1 MATVYNTETSQFVKS
16 AANILAEN
24 KVGQYS
30 KYLDSNPIMV
40 TYYSVNMVMSR
51 ADIGTGKIYDELG
64 KSSPLRYNKIKN
76 FPVYHVSGLQPNIM
90 FEDGHY
96 DAEIDLNDVTILP
109 NTVKPK
115 PNDFFLVELPNS
127 PRLLFRVNEFRVA
140 SIQSNDFYQVSADL
154 RVDTEEGIKDIER
167 LVVETYECIFEN
179 IGTQN
184 NCFIKSEDLSN
195 ANIVNGVVS
204 ELTNLYRT
212 IYYNP
217 STSDYIYTE
226 VYPGPTMWNT
236 SDLHSNML
244 YSYYYDIYLT
254 KFINDSMIFCT
265 NDYSA
270 TSALTMDDTIPN
282 DFEYRFKQT
291 LWYTILTR
299 DTKMLYRY
307 PYCHYPP
314 ISKPYSPLITEQM
327 KIANGIALVMS
338 NNGEYKNPYL
348 HEYFSHELLRAIICN
363 EDLIIKDPEE
373 SNDESLDFDSVI
385 SLNNVVN
392 GKCLNQECEMAYRRD
407 EKSPNIFR
415 PTTKYIK
422 SKVDPDITP
431 AKKVDEELLKF
442 ENCYELIIAY
452 IRGISGD
459 IDYNKIFDELKIPSM
474 TGYRITPII
483 IYILKK
489 KYSDYFTKQVTL
501 Q

>member
-1 MATVYNTETSQFVKS
+1 MATVFNTETSQFVQS

-24 KVGQYS
+24 KVSQYS

-40 TYYSVNMVMSR
+40 TYYSVNLAMSR
-51 ADIGTGKIYDELG
+51 ADVGTGKIYDELG
-64 KSSPLRYNKIKN
+64 KSSPLRFNKIKN

-90 FEDGHY
+90 FEDGHF
-96 DAEIDLNDVTILP
+96 DAEIDLSDVTILP

-115 PNDFFLVELPNS
+115 PDDFFLVELPNS

-154 RVDTEEGIKDIER
+154 RVDTEEGIADIER
-167 LVVETYECIFEN
+167 LVVETYECVFEN

-184 NCFIKSEDLSN
+184 NCFIKSEDLAK
-195 ANIVNGVVS
+195 ANDINTYID
-204 ELTNLYRT
+204 ELTELYKNM
-212 IYYNP
+212 YYNP
-217 STSDYIYTE
+217 PTSDYIYTE
-226 VYPGPTMWNT
+226 VYPGPVSWN
-236 SDLHSNML
+236 SYDNML
-244 YSYYYDIYLT
+244 YRYYYDIYLT

-270 TSALTMDDTIPN
+270 TSALTMDDTIPK

-314 ISKPYSPLITEQM
+314 ITKPYSPLITELM
-327 KIANGIALVMS
+327 KCSNGIALVMS
-338 NNGEYKNPYL
+338 STGEYKNPNL
-348 HEYFSHELLRAIICN
+348 DEYFSHELLRAIICN

-373 SNDESLDFDSVI
+373 SNDESLGFDSVI
-385 SLNNVVN
+385 TLDNVVN
-392 GKCLNQECEMAYRRD
+392 GNCKNTDCEMAYRRD
-407 EKSPNIFR
+407 DKSPNIFR
-415 PTTKYIK
+415 PTAKFIK
-422 SKVDPDITP
+422 SNVDPDLTP
-431 AKKVDEELLKF
+431 PKKIDEELLKF
-442 ENCYELIIAY
+442 ENCYELIISY
-452 IRGISGD
+452 VRGLSGD
-459 IDYNKIFDELKIPSM
+459 VNYTNIFNELKIPSM
-474 TGYRITPII
+474 TGYRVTPII

-489 KYSDYFTKQVTL
+489 KYSEYFTKEVTL